1 MQSLMS
7 EIHRLLSLPGMDPDR
22 ACKIKSLVEQLE
34 LLSQTEAFSRR
45 PEIS

>member
-7 EIHRLLSLPGMDPDR
+7 EIARLLSIPGIDPDR
-22 ACKIKSLVEQLE
+22 VQKLQSLTEE